1 MEIKENQNNS
11 ETDIIN
17 NSNKIYD
24 KKNFS
29 KSINNKLN
37 QNINKLSIILIN
49 FTSGL
54 YIFSALSINYFL
66 KEKINISPSQSSI
79 INTLLIIPLIIQP
92 IFGLITDFYSI
103 CGYKR
108 KSYLII
114 TGILDCFC
122 WIFLIFQKIEKIYL
136 ISLILF
142 TSIKINN
149 YLLI

>member
-24 KKNFS
+24 KKLFS
-29 KSINNKLN
+29 ESVNNKLN

-54 YIFSALSINYFL
+54 YIFSGLSINYFL
-66 KEKINISPSQSSI
+66 KEKINITPSQSSI

-114 TGILDCFC
+114 NGILYCFC
-122 WIFLIFQKIEKIYL
+122 WIFLIFKKI
-136 ISLILF
+136 
-142 TSIKINN
+142 
-149 YLLI
+149 